1 MRKRERVINPIL
13 LTSNIK
19 IKIKNKFNYGNAAV
33 LL

>member
-1 MRKRERVINPIL
+1 MKKRNKIINPVL